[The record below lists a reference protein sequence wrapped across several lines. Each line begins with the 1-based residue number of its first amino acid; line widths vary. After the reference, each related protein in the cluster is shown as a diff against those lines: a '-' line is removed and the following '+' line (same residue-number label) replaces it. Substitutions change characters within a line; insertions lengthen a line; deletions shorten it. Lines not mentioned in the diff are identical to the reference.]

1 MRISAASVSS
11 CEWNFRSHFT
21 YNFDVRNQTKSD
33 FQKYSQFYIFR
44 PSTSIDENLPIEY
57 MRAEKLGQ
65 QSDCQKYIDRCG
77 VSLLDTI
84 STFTHVN

>member
-1 MRISAASVSS
+1 
-11 CEWNFRSHFT
+11 
-21 YNFDVRNQTKSD
+21 
-33 FQKYSQFYIFR
+33 
-44 PSTSIDENLPIEY
+44 

-77 VSLLDTI
+77 VSLLDSI